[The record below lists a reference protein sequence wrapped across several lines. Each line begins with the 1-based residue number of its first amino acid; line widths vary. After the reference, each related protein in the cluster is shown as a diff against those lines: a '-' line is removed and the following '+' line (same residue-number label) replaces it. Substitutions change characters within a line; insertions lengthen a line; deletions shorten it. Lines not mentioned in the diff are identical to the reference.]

1 MADAKKAWSDVGDRL
16 SALGLKLKLHTEEER
31 SDGDDDDASS
41 GLEKLKR
48 SINEV
53 LDAIGDAA
61 RDPAV
66 RDDAKSVGTAFADAI
81 DATVEEARA
90 KLRSK

>member
-31 SDGDDDDASS
+31 SEGDDDGGS